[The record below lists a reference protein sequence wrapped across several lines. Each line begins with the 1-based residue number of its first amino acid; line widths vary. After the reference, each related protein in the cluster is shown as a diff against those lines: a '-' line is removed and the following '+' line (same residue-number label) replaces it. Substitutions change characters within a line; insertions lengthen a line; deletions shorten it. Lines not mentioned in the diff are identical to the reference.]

1 MLRTKEY
8 NVDLDETNDNSE
20 LRRCEE
26 RLRLAEEREAKLRT
40 ENRDLIQ
47 SVRNLTQ
54 SNLHMAS
61 LLSRGNKPFEKET
74 LMHIEYAN
82 SNIEKVR
89 LTHMEDRGACSAQCQ
104 HIKMCHSGIVKC
116 IKM

>member
-1 MLRTKEY
+1 MLRAKES
-8 NVDLDETNDNSE
+8 NVDLDQSLDNSE

-26 RLRLAEEREAKLRT
+26 RLRLAEEREAKLRN

-54 SNLHMAS
+54 SNLQMAS
-61 LLSRGNKPFEKET
+61 LLSRGNKPFEEET
-74 LMHIEYAN
+74 LMHFELSN

-89 LTHMEDRGACSAQCQ
+89 LTHMEDRGACSVQCQ